1 MNERKR
7 VIIPSLV
14 VGFGTVGART
24 STGALHAIGDGIA
37 RVAAAPAILVGT
49 IAVVLLYAPGDADL
63 RHGVGAL
70 LISTFLFGGILD
82 RYARRRPTR
91 ARGFFAACG
100 AHFGAILRTWLIV
113 CLVLLLFHAVVGQA
127 FENDY
132 VHEAGFLLGVLIAAI
147 VLFAQVR
154 IAVEDRRSAIG
165 AWLAGGRFLFRNP
178 AAAGIVVLFV
188 AAEILSTLAYERA
201 LVRSGVTGAAAWL
214 LTDAWVAAE
223 TFFVLATLAS
233 GVSLF
238 QARLAHAGYT
248 AVPQATWPDS
258 PAAEAIAS
266 APPTLTS

>member
-113 CLVLLLFHAVVGQA
+113 CLVLLLFHAIVGRA

-132 VHEAGFLLGVLIAAI
+132 VHEAGFLLGVLVAAT
-147 VLFAQVR
+147 VLCARVP
-154 IAVEDRRSAIG
+154 IAVAPRCSPTEE
-165 AWLAGGRFLFRNP
+165 WLAGRRSLFRIRVSLGN
-178 AAAGIVVLFV
+178 VVL
-188 AAEILSTLAYERA
+188 
-201 LVRSGVTGAAAWL
+201 VR
-214 LTDAWVAAE
+214 
-223 TFFVLATLAS
+223 
-233 GVSLF
+233 
-238 QARLAHAGYT
+238 
-248 AVPQATWPDS
+248 
-258 PAAEAIAS
+258 
-266 APPTLTS
+266 